1 MLLLLS
7 FALKYVQMVFNTK
20 KYHSSYYSR
29 NQYHNYNLLLIYFSK
44 SLMASVSIIGRTFV
58 VEKPAIDT
66 TGQVMSELTGI
77 RL

>member
-1 MLLLLS
+1 MLLLLP
-7 FALKYVQMVFNTK
+7 FAIKQMEVMLNVNED
-20 KYHSSYYSR
+20 SSGDYSR
-29 NQYHNYNLLLIYFSK
+29 NQYHNYNLLLIYFSRN
-44 SLMASVSIIGRTFV
+44 LIASVSNIGSTFV

>member
-7 FALKYVQMVFNTK
+7 FAMKYIEMMLNANED
-20 KYHSSYYSR
+20 SSGDYSR
-29 NQYHNYNLLLIYFSK
+29 NQYHNYNLLLIYFSR

-66 TGQVMSELTGI
+66 TGQVISEFTGI
-77 RL
+77 R